1 MIKLEVCKGDKNME
15 SVLGKKM
22 HDVKTQAQN
31 LISKLSL
38 TEKIGQLTQFGVS
51 IYGDRLDYSLDHYD
65 EGKIGSYLS
74 ACGAQV
80 TNMLQKECAEKYP
93 THIPLL
99 FAHDVIH
106 GYRTTLPTP
115 LAQSCSWDPEVA
127 KKGAEV
133 AAKEAYVGGLKWTFS
148 PMVDIARDPRWGRIV
163 EGYGED
169 PYLCSRFSEATV
181 KGYQG
186 EEIGKKYHILA
197 CMKHFIGYGNCVGG
211 RDYNEVEM
219 SLHTLHNVYLPSFKA
234 GIDAGAATV
243 MTAYHTLNGVPC
255 TGSKY
260 IMTDLLRGEC
270 GFDGFVIS
278 DFAAVH
284 EMVPHGYVENE
295 KEATANAFLAG
306 TNMLMA
312 GDLYNDNIPKL
323 MEEGRITE
331 EEIDQALLPI
341 ISMKI
346 LLGLFE
352 NPYVDE
358 SEEEKVYFCQ
368 EHMDAARETGRDC
381 IVLLENNG
389 ILPLQKGAKVALIG
403 PLADDQEHVLG
414 TWACMKDPS
423 KTISIREGFE
433 KAGVDISYAKGS
445 DIHEA
450 NAKEIAVAV
459 EVAQASDVAV
469 LVLGESCEMSGEA
482 HSRADLI
489 IPECQQKLL
498 DAVIET
504 GTPVVLLISAGRPII
519 VEKFREKVA
528 AVAYVWQLGSSMGDA
543 VADIITGKYDVSGR
557 LSVSVPRSVGQVPIY
572 YNHPN
577 TGRPNLGKVWYETG
591 YVDEAAYPRYPF
603 GYGLSYT
610 EFEYSDLTLSDT
622 KMTTDGSINVSCKV
636 KNIGSREG
644 KTVVQLYV
652 RDLVGSCVRPI
663 KELKGFEKVTLAPGE
678 SATVRFNLKAE
689 DLSFYNSKLE
699 RVIEPGKFHIWV
711 GKNSDDEA
719 LFTEFSIT
727 E

>member
-1 MIKLEVCKGDKNME
+1 MLNVSNERMKEAKI
-15 SVLGKKM
+15 
-22 HDVKTQAQN
+22 QAQE
-31 LISKLSL
+31 LISKLTL

-51 IYGDRLDYSLDHYD
+51 IYGDKLDYSIDHYE

-115 LAQSCSWDPEVA
+115 LAQSCSWDPSIAE
-127 KKGAEV
+127 KGAQV
-133 AAKEAYVGGLKWTFS
+133 AAKEAYVAGLKWTFS

-186 EEIGKKYHILA
+186 KEIGEKYHILS

-219 SLHTLHNVYLPSFKA
+219 SMHTLHNVYLPPFKA

-243 MTAYHTLNGVPC
+243 MTAYHSLNGVPC

-260 IMTDLLRGEC
+260 LLTDVLRGEC

-284 EMVPHGYVENE
+284 EMVPHGYAENE
-295 KEATANAFLAG
+295 KEASYNAFSAG
-306 TNMLMA
+306 VNMVMA
-312 GDLYNDNIPKL
+312 GDIYNDNFPQFI
-323 MEEGRITE
+323 EEGKITE
-331 EEIDQALLPI
+331 ADIDKALLPI
-341 ISMKI
+341 LTMKV

-358 SEEEKVYFCQ
+358 SEEDKVYFCK
-368 EHMDAARETGRDC
+368 EHMEAARETGRDC

-389 ILPLQKGAKVALIG
+389 ILPLQEGKKTALIG
-403 PLADDQEHVLG
+403 PLADDKEHVLG
-414 TWACMKDPS
+414 TWACKKDPS
-423 KTISIREGFE
+423 KTVSIVEGFQN
-433 KAGVDISYAKGS
+433 AGIEVAYAKGCDISEGS
-445 DIHEA
+445 DE
-450 NAKEIAVAV
+450 EIESAV
-459 EVAQASDVAV
+459 ETAKACDVV
-469 LVLGESCEMSGEA
+469 VMVLGESCEMSGEA
-482 HSRADLI
+482 HSRADLT
-489 IPECQQKLL
+489 IPKIQRQLL

-504 GTPVVLLISAGRPII
+504 GVPVVLLVSAGRPIV
-519 VEKFREKVA
+519 VESFREKVA
-528 AVAYVWQLGSSMGDA
+528 ALAYVWQLGSSTGDA
-543 VADIITGKYDVSGR
+543 VADILTGKYDANGR

-591 YVDEAAYPRYPF
+591 YVDESAYPRYPF

-610 EFEYSDLTLSDT
+610 DFEFSDLVLSENV
-622 KMTTDGSINVSCKV
+622 MTVDGSITASCKV
-636 KNIGSREG
+636 TNIGKRAG

-652 RDLVGSCVRPI
+652 RDLVGRCVRPV
-663 KELKGFEKVTLAPGE
+663 KELKGFEKISLEAGE
-678 SATVRFNLKAE
+678 SCTVSFSLKAE
-689 DLSFYNSKLE
+689 ELAFHNEKLE
-699 RVIEPGKFHIWV
+699 KIIEPGRFYLWI
-711 GKNSDDEA
+711 GKDSGDEK
-719 LFTEFSIT
+719 LFAEF
-727 E
+727 EVR